1 MSTQDQIPVQ
11 YSQYF
16 GDNCIITTIPND
28 IMSKI
33 LEFIEDKQCL
43 EPKIEHVRLND
54 MRTYIDY
61 INLKKKFIN
70 TKSIIDIVTN
80 NTIIP
85 NEKKIET
92 NK

>member
-1 MSTQDQIPVQ
+1 
-11 YSQYF
+11 
-16 GDNCIITTIPND
+16 
-28 IMSKI
+28 
-33 LEFIEDKQCL
+33 
-43 EPKIEHVRLND
+43 
-54 MRTYIDY
+54 MRTYIYY